1 MGTLAESYTSKKW
14 DPKEWHP
21 VYEQVVALA
30 AAGWSNEKIGSM
42 VGLGKQ
48 QISNILTSQKGK
60 AKLRDYTNTVASGA
74 ENSIRSRLD
83 RLTDMTVT
91 RCESYFNDDE
101 LYMKAPGAMTDR
113 SMKFLRGIGQLKD
126 DAPVSTVNNITF
138 KDAQI
143 AILANAMK
151 RSEEAK
157 ALAGDSNASAN
168 EDAQDN
174 DVSR

>member
-1 MGTLAESYTSKKW
+1 MGTLAESFTSKKW

-30 AAGWSNEKIGSM
+30 AAGWSNEKIGSI

-48 QISNILTSQKGK
+48 QISNILTSPKGK
-60 AKLRDYTNTVASGA
+60 TKLTEYTNTVAVGA
-74 ENSIRSRLD
+74 ERSIHSRLA
-83 RLTDMTVT
+83 RLTDVTVT
-91 RCESYFNDDE
+91 RCEQYFDNDE
-101 LYMKAPGAMTDR
+101 YHMKAPGAMADR
-113 SMKFLRGIGQLKD
+113 AMKFLRGIGQLKD

-143 AILANAMK
+143 AVLANSMK

-157 ALAGDSNASAN
+157 ALAGDSNASSN
-168 EDAQDN
+168 EDSQDN
-174 DVSR
+174 GISG